1 MDLYMWGQ
9 VIVAIVSLARSAP
22 SAASFFFL
30 PHPGKNP
37 KAAAVVQWMNPST
50 TKYYFHQKRLQIGSI
65 LVL

>member
-37 KAAAVVQWMNPST
+37 KAAVVQWMNPST